1 MKIKEGFILRKVSDA
16 YVVVAT
22 GEAAKGFNGM
32 ITLNSSGAFLWEKL
46 ATDCDTKEKLVSAL
60 LDEYEVTEEQ
70 ASKDVDIFVGK
81 IEAAGIFAD

>member
-22 GEAAKGFNGM
+22 GKAAESFNGM

-46 ATDCDTKEKLVSAL
+46 ACDCGTKEALVSAL
-60 LDEYEVTEEQ
+60 LAEYEVGEEQ
-70 ASKDVDIFVGK
+70 ASKDVDIFVAK
-81 IEAAGIFAD
+81 LEEAGIFAD

>member
-22 GEAAKGFNGM
+22 GEAAKSFNGM
-32 ITLNSSGAFLWEKL
+32 ITLNSSGAYLWEKL
-46 ATDCDTKEKLVSAL
+46 ASNCDTKEKLVSAL

-81 IEAAGIFAD
+81 MSEAGIFAD